1 MCEHVGMRPIQAE
14 LLDGGALY
22 REVVLSKLAHARESV
37 WIATANVKA
46 MYVEQSGRY
55 VPLLQVL
62 DGLAARGVA
71 LRLLHAE
78 LPSRPFRA
86 EFDKRS
92 RLVKGGLELKVCPR
106 VHFKTVLVDGAW
118 AYLGSANLTGAG
130 LGAKGEDVRNFEMGF
145 VTEDFDVIDRVTAL
159 YESVWSGA
167 ECRGLPAA
175 RGVSGPHPP
184 RRRGPGEGP
193 SQWHPP
199 GQGPAPGAPALSTSR
214 HCHIPAVRNVTIAL
228 DDG

>member
-1 MCEHVGMRPIQAE
+1 MRPIQAE

-22 REVVLSKLAHARESV
+22 REVVLGKLAHARESV

-46 MYVEQSGRY
+46 MYVERSGRF
-55 VPLLQVL
+55 VPLLEVL

-78 LPSRPFRA
+78 LPSRPFRE
-86 EFDKRS
+86 EFDRRA

-130 LGAKGEDVRNFEMGF
+130 LGAKGEHARNFELGF
-145 VTEDFDVIDRVTAL
+145 VTEDFDVIDRVTAF

-167 ECRGLPAA
+167 SCRGCRLREVCPDPILPAGASRTVKGAPGGVQLGKA
-175 RGVSGPHPP
+175 RRLV
-184 RRRGPGEGP
+184 RRGAK
-193 SQWHPP
+193 S
-199 GQGPAPGAPALSTSR
+199 SR
-214 HCHIPAVRNVTIAL
+214 
-228 DDG
+228 

>member
-1 MCEHVGMRPIQAE
+1 MRPIQAE

-22 REVVLSKLAHARESV
+22 REVVLGKLAHARESV

-78 LPSRPFRA
+78 MPSRPFRA
-86 EFDKRS
+86 EFDKRL

-106 VHFKTVLVDGAW
+106 VHFKAVLVDGAW

-167 ECRGLPAA
+167 ECRGCRLRAVCPDPILPAGGGAA
-175 RGVSGPHPP
+175 RKG
-184 RRRGPGEGP
+184 
-193 SQWHPP
+193 
-199 GQGPAPGAPALSTSR
+199 APGG
-214 HCHIPAVRNVTIAL
+214 VRLGKARRLVRGGSPVRAR
-228 DDG
+228 